1 MSGRSSLLKVIPVI
15 LIALTVIVLSGFGER
30 RAQAGP
36 DSQRATSTP
45 TGTAQPVQLACPRP
59 VQPGTANATAP
70 ATAAA
75 PAEALALTEQNK
87 VIVCRYYELLN
98 QGNLNGLGEVVDA
111 NVVDRNP
118 IIRQTADL
126 DGFRQGLGVFRRGF
140 PDLTFAVNDLIAEG
154 DQVVS
159 RVTIQGTHRGTFLGL
174 APTGRRITFQGIEI
188 YHIANGKIVDVWHV
202 EDLQKVTQLLT
213 PPPTPCLPITAT
225 PSPTRTETPTK
236 TTTPVPT
243 ATNAPSATAIP
254 SATVVPPVV
263 TPNPNPSFLGIRART
278 VDDKTIRI
286 VEIFD
291 GSPAVKADLHR
302 GDDII
307 ALDDQ
312 PLATFKTPADTSLA
326 AAFFR
331 TLDAKHPG
339 DKIKLTVIRRD
350 QQLEIEVTLGTL
362 PPGFRVTPVAGIIN
376 GEIAL

>member
-1 MSGRSSLLKVIPVI
+1 MFGRFMVLKVTPVI
-15 LIALTVIVLSGFGER
+15 LIALMVIALSGFVDR
-30 RAQAGP
+30 RAQAE
-36 DSQRATSTP
+36 SAAQRATP

-59 VQPGTANATAP
+59 VNSGTTNATAP
-70 ATAAA
+70 ATEAASDT
-75 PAEALALTEQNK
+75 LSQTEQNK
-87 VIVCRYYELLN
+87 VILCRYYELLN
-98 QGNLNGLGEVVDA
+98 QGDLNGLSEVVDA

-126 DGFRQGLGVFRRGF
+126 EGFKQGLGVFRRGF

-159 RVTIQGTHRGTFLGL
+159 RVSIQGTNRGTFLGL

-188 YHIANGKIVDVWHV
+188 YRIANGKIVDVWHV
-202 EDLQKVTQLLT
+202 EDLQRVTQLLT

-225 PSPTRTETPTK
+225 PSPTRTQTATK

-243 ATNAPSATAIP
+243 AT
-254 SATVVPPVV
+254 VVPPIV

-278 VDDKTIRI
+278 VDDNTIRI

-291 GSPAVKADLHR
+291 GSPAVKADLRR

-307 ALDDQ
+307 ALDGQ
-312 PLATFKTPADTSLA
+312 PLSTYKTPADQSLA

-331 TLDAKHPG
+331 VLDAKHPG
-339 DKIKLTVIRRD
+339 DKIKLTVIRRG
-350 QQLEIEVTLGTL
+350 QQLEIEATLGVL
-362 PPGFRVTPVAGIIN
+362 PPGFKVNPVAVIIN
-376 GEIAL
+376 GEITL